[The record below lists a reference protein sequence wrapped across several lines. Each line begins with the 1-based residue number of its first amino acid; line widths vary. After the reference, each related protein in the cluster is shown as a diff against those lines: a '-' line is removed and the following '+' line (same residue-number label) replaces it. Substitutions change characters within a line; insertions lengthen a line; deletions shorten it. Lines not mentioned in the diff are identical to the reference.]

1 MTEGKRKS
9 KTGTPRTE
17 VFAMRFDP
25 KLKYLAEIA
34 ARKQRRSMANFVE
47 WAIEEAL
54 KSVYLVERSDYNNQ
68 GETVTDATSK
78 LWALDESDR
87 LIKLATSF
95 PELLTYDEQTVWRV
109 ICEHSTYNADTK
121 RLSWFKEKD
130 DVDVN
135 LVRDCWP
142 EIKAYALG
150 TGTKEELNEAHCL
163 HDPIPF

>member
-1 MTEGKRKS
+1 MTEVKRKS
-9 KTGTPRTE
+9 KAGTPRTE

-47 WAIEEAL
+47 WAIEQAL
-54 KSVYLVERSDYNNQ
+54 NNVYLVERSDYNNQ

-87 LIKLATSF
+87 LIRLATNF

-109 ICEHSTYNADTK
+109 ICEHSTYNTGTK
-121 RLSWFKEKD
+121 RMSWFKEKD